1 MSALL
6 DTTSIKASGSRSVV
20 SFEQPAHEGYAG
32 WSRYLTLDG
41 EKAYFI
47 GGACDTCAFVFERMG
62 GASRNISPGEAAN
75 GLRRGLSKIEDAPIS
90 TISEF
95 VPGGSYRVNL
105 LQLSPTLVTPG
116 TELDYFAHEQA
127 ALWGTDAFWGLPH
140 HPKTEYYRAASIPL
154 GGSRRLFEFVVPMF
168 PKGWLSKKT
177 LTSYADRLSNSERPT
192 ALAVSVLDVRGPTTR
207 EEGPEVTEHWCLSHY
222 LLDGHHKTYAASQAE
237 KPITLLSFLATAES
251 MATEENVEQVLGA
264 LSSQAEPSRTVR

>member
-1 MSALL
+1 
-6 DTTSIKASGSRSVV
+6 
-20 SFEQPAHEGYAG
+20 
-32 WSRYLTLDG
+32 
-41 EKAYFI
+41 
-47 GGACDTCAFVFERMG
+47 MG

-105 LQLSPTLVTPG
+105 LQLTPTLVTPG

-154 GGSRRLFEFVVPMF
+154 GGSRRLFEFVF

>member
-62 GASRNISPGEAAN
+62 GASRNVSPGEAAD

-116 TELDYFAHEQA
+116 TALDSFAHAQA

-154 GGSRRLFEFVVPMF
+154 GGKQTPLR
-168 PKGWLSKKT
+168 
-177 LTSYADRLSNSERPT
+177 
-192 ALAVSVLDVRGPTTR
+192 VRGPHVP
-207 EEGPEVTEHWCLSHY
+207 EGL
-222 LLDGHHKTYAASQAE
+222 
-237 KPITLLSFLATAES
+237 
-251 MATEENVEQVLGA
+251 VEQEDPDLLCRPA
-264 LSSQAEPSRTVR
+264 LQ

>member
-20 SFEQPAHEGYAG
+20 SFEQPAHEDYAG

-47 GGACDTCAFVFERMG
+47 GGACDTCAFVFERTG
-62 GASRNISPGEAAN
+62 GASRNISPGEAAD

-105 LQLSPTLVTPG
+105 LQLSPTLVTTRHG
-116 TELDYFAHEQA
+116 TRLLPLTSRPPCGAPTLSGVCLTTRRPNTTAPPPSRSGEA
-127 ALWGTDAFWGLPH
+127 DASSSSWSPC
-140 HPKTEYYRAASIPL
+140 
-154 GGSRRLFEFVVPMF
+154 SRRA
-168 PKGWLSKKT
+168 G
-177 LTSYADRLSNSERPT
+177 
-192 ALAVSVLDVRGPTTR
+192 
-207 EEGPEVTEHWCLSHY
+207 
-222 LLDGHHKTYAASQAE
+222 
-237 KPITLLSFLATAES
+237 
-251 MATEENVEQVLGA
+251 
-264 LSSQAEPSRTVR
+264 